1 MISLA
6 LFCMKGKSM
15 KRIWKK
21 RDKISKT
28 KEQKQSKTKE
38 LKQRKTTRK
47 KPIILSKVFRWL
59 FEESI
64 GRRIIIMISSVL
76 VILLTVLVILI
87 LTMKNY
93 NAKYESLTDNLNKI
107 NDIGTAVKQAKA
119 ITNICVA
126 GSDPDSAIDE
136 VIRNYPIYIEEIREN
151 IGDNSIY
158 KQNQYVLD
166 TLDTYVQKYVKL
178 YDELLVA
185 GNGRYTSAGKEM
197 AEKMQSEG
205 AFITTYS
212 TSLLQ
217 LELNRCND
225 VQKEISMGYKKMITI
240 IGIIVFTTILVTEL
254 LIVYVISKT
263 IIKPIGTLQKNISDV
278 ADGDLTGNAVVIRS
292 HDELHNLAKAF
303 NLMGESLKSIILK
316 VRSVNDNIQQSVEVV
331 QKSAEQN
338 ATGSLEIKKSIE
350 DISDRMNGQ
359 KEEAENIR
367 EQVNEMD
374 NVSNDITE
382 KVTRISDN
390 AKQAMENAING
401 NETID
406 MYFTQ
411 LSSLNGVMEEV
422 SELANNLKNN
432 ADEMTDIVNSISDI
446 STQTNLLSLNASIEA
461 ARAGDAGKGFAVVAA
476 EIRKLADDCK
486 HSVEQISGI
495 IQGVQNYALDMS
507 KKMKEGMQ
515 QLEIGNELADKTRN
529 NFHIIKDGTLIANKN
544 IESMIVS
551 VQTLATVSENVTQ
564 EIEHIYQMIE
574 ESVDSTQAISQT
586 VLEQAKDSQ
595 MVSDTVEALQKLSV
609 DLNNQVEEFKLS

>member
-1 MISLA
+1 MVSLA
-6 LFCMKGKSM
+6 LLCMKGESM

-21 RDKISKT
+21 SDKISKT
-28 KEQKQSKTKE
+28 KEQKV
-38 LKQRKTTRK
+38 RKTTIK
-47 KPIILSKVFRWL
+47 KPIIFSKIIRWL

-76 VILLTVLVILI
+76 VVLLTVLVILI
-87 LTMKNY
+87 LTMNNY
-93 NAKYESLTDNLNKI
+93 NKKYVSLTENLSKI
-107 NDIGTAVKQAKA
+107 NDIGAATKQAKTIA
-119 ITNICVA
+119 NICVA
-126 GSDPDSAIDE
+126 GSEPDSVVDE
-136 VIRNYPIYIEEIREN
+136 NIRNYPVYIEEIRKN

-166 TLDTYVQKYVKL
+166 TLDSYIQKYVKL
-178 YDELLVA
+178 YDELLTA
-185 GNGRYTSAGKEM
+185 GNGKYTSAGSEM

-217 LELNRCND
+217 LELERCND
-225 VQKEISMGYKKMITI
+225 VQREISTGYKKMTTI
-240 IGIIVFTTILVTEL
+240 IGIIVFITILATEF

-263 IIKPIGTLQKNISDV
+263 IIKPIGTLQKNISSV
-278 ADGDLTGNAVVIRS
+278 ADGDLTGDAVVIHS
-292 HDELHNLAKAF
+292 HDELHDLAKAF

-316 VRSVNDNIQQSVEVV
+316 VRNVNDNIQQSVEVV

-338 ATGSLEIKKSIE
+338 AAGSVEIQKSIE
-350 DISDRMNGQ
+350 NISDRMNGQ
-359 KEEAENIR
+359 KVEAENIR

-374 NVSNDITE
+374 YVSNDITE
-382 KVTRISDN
+382 KVARISDN
-390 AKQAMENAING
+390 AKQAMENAVNG

-411 LSSLNGVMEEV
+411 LASLNGVMEEV
-422 SELANNLKNN
+422 SELANHLKNN
-432 ADEMTDIVNSISDI
+432 ADEMTDIVNSISVI

-461 ARAGDAGKGFAVVAA
+461 ARAGDAGKGFAVVAS

-486 HSVEQISGI
+486 HSVEQIAGI

-507 KKMKEGMQ
+507 KKMTEGMR
-515 QLEIGNELADKTRN
+515 QLELGNELADKTRN
-529 NFHIIKDGTLIANKN
+529 NFHIIKDGTLIANEN
-544 IESMIVS
+544 IESMIIS
-551 VQTLATVSENVTQ
+551 VQTLATVSENVKQ

-574 ESVDSTQAISQT
+574 ESADGTQAISQT
-586 VLEQAKDSQ
+586 VLEQTKDSQ
-595 MVSDTVEALQKLSV
+595 TVSDTVETLQKLSV